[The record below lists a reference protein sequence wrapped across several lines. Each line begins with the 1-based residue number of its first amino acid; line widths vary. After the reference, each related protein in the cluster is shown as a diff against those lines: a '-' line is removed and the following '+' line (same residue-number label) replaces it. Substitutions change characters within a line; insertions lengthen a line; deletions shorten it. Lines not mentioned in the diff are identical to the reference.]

1 MKNNAIIEGTKGTI
15 ELDRPWDPGR
25 EGGPYHSTFKI
36 IINNQI
42 ETIDFKGPEQLF
54 FFEAELAS
62 KTILQE
68 KTEAAYPAMTWEDT
82 LGNLK
87 TLDEWRKSVG
97 YFLSQDS

>member
-1 MKNNAIIEGTKGTI
+1 MKNNAIIEGTKGII
-15 ELDRPWDPGR
+15 EINQPWTPGK

-36 IINNQI
+36 IIKDQI
-42 ETIDFKGPEQLF
+42 ETIDFKGPEHLF

-68 KTEAAYPAMTWEDT
+68 KTEVTYPGMTWEDT

-87 TLDEWRKSVG
+87 TLDEWRKSIG
-97 YFLSQDS
+97 YLLPQDS

>member
-1 MKNNAIIEGTKGTI
+1 MED
-15 ELDRPWDPGR
+15 E
-25 EGGPYHSTFKI
+25 KI
-36 IINNQI
+36 PLHKFCFLLAVQDI
-42 ETIDFKGPEQLF
+42 EQLF

-87 TLDEWRKSVG
+87 VLDDWRKIIG
-97 YFLSQDS
+97 YSLPQDIN